1 MNAPNACLQIGH
13 LSRCLS
19 EDSDRGP
26 YLHEHHHGAEER
38 GRRHGIPQFP
48 RDSEDTVRDDNWD
61 IVGDELDDAAPC
73 EETLQAADL
82 LVTHLNDSSRDEL
95 LLAGELD
102 DANTAQH
109 LAENPDASVGKLRDE
124 FADCGHARGAEGLK

>member
-13 LSRCLS
+13 LG
-19 EDSDRGP
+19 RGLP
-26 YLHEHHHGAEER
+26 QNGNWSSNEHEKHHGAEER
-38 GRRHGIPQFP
+38 GRRHGVPQFP
-48 RDSEDTVRDDNWD
+48 RDGEDTVRDDNWD

-124 FADCGHARGAEGLK
+124 FADCGHVRGAEGLK